1 MTSSS
6 IYVHPKFKLNG
17 LPYRF
22 DDLYELALDFEKSQA
37 LHEIEIGKFLI
48 EWLNNND
55 YIGVPT
61 SGSTGAPKKIN
72 ILKTHTIKSAIAT
85 GTFFELPSETR
96 ALLCLP
102 ASYIAG
108 KMMLVR
114 AIILGWD
121 LYIKAP
127 EKDAITQ
134 YDRDYDFVAMVPYQV
149 HYSLKSL
156 NKIKKLIIG
165 GGAISVDLNDQLQHV
180 DTEVFA
186 TYGMTETISHIAVRR
201 INGLAKS
208 DYYDA
213 LPNVKFSLDER
224 DCLVIEASEVSNNK
238 VVTNDLVKL
247 ISASSFQYLGRIDNV
262 VNSGGVKLFP
272 EQIEAKLAKFINIQF
287 IIASEKNQTLGEQ
300 LILILEEDSSEPIPD
315 IKTAFSTLSNYERPK
330 KVYSFSK
337 FPFTETGKIKR
348 SELLDNLDQA
358 TEIIQQKK
366 HK

>member
-1 MTSSS
+1 MRSSS

-17 LPYRF
+17 LSYRF

-55 YIGVPT
+55 YISVPT

-208 DYYDA
+208 DYYNA
-213 LPNVKFSLDER
+213 LPNVKFSLDKR

-238 VVTNDLVKL
+238 VVTNDLVK
-247 ISASSFQYLGRIDNV
+247 
-262 VNSGGVKLFP
+262 
-272 EQIEAKLAKFINIQF
+272 INI
-287 IIASEKNQTLGEQ
+287 T
-300 LILILEEDSSEPIPD
+300 
-315 IKTAFSTLSNYERPK
+315 
-330 KVYSFSK
+330 
-337 FPFTETGKIKR
+337 
-348 SELLDNLDQA
+348 
-358 TEIIQQKK
+358 
-366 HK
+366 

>member
-1 MTSSS
+1 VTSSS

-37 LHEIEIGKFLI
+37 FHEIEIGKFLI
-48 EWLNNND
+48 EWLNNNN
-55 YIGVPT
+55 YISVPT
-61 SGSTGAPKKIN
+61 SGSTGVPKKIN
-72 ILKTHTIKSAIAT
+72 ILKAHTVNSAIAT

-186 TYGMTETISHIAVRR
+186 TYGMTETITHIAVRR

-208 DYYDA
+208 DYYNA
-213 LPNVKFSLDER
+213 LPNVKFSLDKR
-224 DCLVIEASEVSNNK
+224 DCLVIEASEVSDDK
-238 VVTNDLVKL
+238 VVTNDLVKI
-247 ISASSFQYLGRIDNV
+247 ISPSSFQYLGRIDNV

-272 EQIEAKLAKFINIQF
+272 EQIEAKLAKFIDVQF

-300 LILILEEDSSEPIPD
+300 LILILEEDSSELIPD

-348 SELLDNLDQA
+348 SELLDNLDHAKQ
-358 TEIIQQKK
+358 IRVGRV
-366 HK
+366 H

>member
-6 IYVHPKFKLNG
+6 IYIHPKFKLNG

-48 EWLNNND
+48 EWLNNNN
-55 YIGVPT
+55 YISVPT
-61 SGSTGAPKKIN
+61 SGSTGVPKKIN
-72 ILKTHTIKSAIAT
+72 ILKAHTVNSAIAT

-186 TYGMTETISHIAVRR
+186 TYGMTETITHIAVRR

-208 DYYDA
+208 YYYNA
-213 LPNVKFSLDER
+213 LPNVKFSLDKR
-224 DCLVIEASEVSNNK
+224 DCLVIEASEVSDNK
-238 VVTNDLVKL
+238 VVTNDLVKI
-247 ISASSFQYLGRIDNV
+247 ISPSSFQYFGRIDNV

-272 EQIEAKLAKFINIQF
+272 EQIEAKLAKFIDVQF

-300 LILILEEDSSEPIPD
+300 LILILEEDSSKPILD
-315 IKTAFSTLSNYERPK
+315 IKTAFSILSNYERPK
-330 KVYSFSK
+330 KIYIISK

-348 SELLDNLDQA
+348 SELLKNLDQA

>member
-17 LPYRF
+17 LSYQF
-22 DDLYELALDFEKSQA
+22 DDLYELAVDFEKSQT

-48 EWLNNND
+48 EWLNNNN
-55 YIGVPT
+55 YISVPT
-61 SGSTGAPKKIN
+61 SGSTGVPKKIN
-72 ILKTHTIKSAIAT
+72 ILKAHTINSAIAT

-186 TYGMTETISHIAVRR
+186 TYGMTETITHIAVRR

-208 DYYDA
+208 DYYNA
-213 LPNVKFSLDER
+213 LPNVKFSLDKR
-224 DCLVIEASEVSNNK
+224 DCLVIEASEVSDDK
-238 VVTNDLVKL
+238 VVTNDLVKI
-247 ISASSFQYLGRIDNV
+247 ISPSSFQYLGRIDNV

-272 EQIEAKLAKFINIQF
+272 EQIEAKLAKFIDVQF

-300 LILILEEDSSEPIPD
+300 LILILEEDSSELIPD

-348 SELLDNLDQA
+348 SELLDNLDHAKQ
-358 TEIIQQKK
+358 IRVGRV
-366 HK
+366 H

>member
-1 MTSSS
+1 LNSPWKH
-6 IYVHPKFKLNG
+6 IHPKFNLNG
-17 LPYRF
+17 LPYQA
-22 DDLYELALDFEKSQA
+22 DGIYELALDLEESGA
-37 LHEIEIGKFLI
+37 HYEISIGKFI
-48 EWLNNND
+48 KEWLDNNNF
-55 YIGVPT
+55 VTVKT
-61 SGSTGAPKKIN
+61 SGSTGSPKNISISKNQMIN
-72 ILKTHTIKSAIAT
+72 SANAT
-85 GTFFELPSETR
+85 GTFFKLAENTT

-102 ASYIAG
+102 ANYIAG

-114 AIILGWD
+114 AMVLGWD
-121 LYIKAP
+121 LHIVAP

-134 YDRDYDFVAMVPYQV
+134 YDNDYDFVAMVPYQV

-156 NKIKKLIIG
+156 NKIKKLVIG
-165 GGAISVDLNDQLQHV
+165 GGAISKDLNDQLQQV

-213 LPNVKFSLDER
+213 LPNVNFSLDER

-272 EQIEAKLAKFINIQF
+272 EQIEAKLAKFINRPF
-287 IIASEKNQTLGEQ
+287 IIASEKNEALGEQ

-315 IKTAFSTLSNYERPK
+315 IKTAFSVLSNYERPK

-348 SELLDNLDQA
+348 SE
-358 TEIIQQKK
+358 IINSLRQFKK
-366 HK
+366 

>member
-6 IYVHPKFKLNG
+6 ICFHPKFKLNG
-17 LPYRF
+17 LPYQF

-37 LHEIEIGKFLI
+37 LHKIEIGKFLI

-55 YIGVPT
+55 YISVPT

-186 TYGMTETISHIAVRR
+186 TYGMTETITHIAVRR

-208 DYYDA
+208 DYYNA
-213 LPNVKFSLDER
+213 LPNVKFSLDKR
-224 DCLVIEASEVSNNK
+224 DCLVIEASEVSDNK
-238 VVTNDLVKL
+238 VVTNDLVKI
-247 ISASSFQYLGRIDNV
+247 ISPSSFQYLGRIDNV

-272 EQIEAKLAKFINIQF
+272 EQIEAKLAKFIDVQF

-300 LILILEEDSSEPIPD
+300 LILILEEDSSKSILD
-315 IKTAFSTLSNYERPK
+315 FNTAFSILSKYERPK
-330 KVYSFSK
+330 KIYTYSK
-337 FPFTETGKIKR
+337 FLYTETGKIRR
-348 SELLDNLDQA
+348 SEILNDLHQA
-358 TEIIQQKK
+358 TEIIQ
-366 HK
+366 

>member
-6 IYVHPKFKLNG
+6 ICVHPKFKLNG
-17 LPYRF
+17 LPYQF

-55 YIGVPT
+55 YIGVST
-61 SGSTGAPKKIN
+61 SGSTGVPKQIN

-186 TYGMTETISHIAVRR
+186 TYGMTETITHIAVRR

-208 DYYDA
+208 DYYNA
-213 LPNVKFSLDER
+213 LPNVKFSLDKR
-224 DCLVIEASEVSNNK
+224 DCLVIEASEVSDNK
-238 VVTNDLVKL
+238 VVTNDLVKI
-247 ISASSFQYLGRIDNV
+247 ISPSSFQYLGRIDNV

-272 EQIEAKLAKFINIQF
+272 EQIEAKLAKFIDVQF

-300 LILILEEDSSEPIPD
+300 LILILEEDSSKSILD
-315 IKTAFSTLSNYERPK
+315 FNTAFSILSKYERPK
-330 KVYSFSK
+330 KIYTYSK
-337 FPFTETGKIKR
+337 FLYTETGKIRR
-348 SELLDNLDQA
+348 SEILNDLHQA
-358 TEIIQQKK
+358 TEIIQ
-366 HK
+366 

>member
-37 LHEIEIGKFLI
+37 FHEIEIGKFLI
-48 EWLNNND
+48 EWLNNNN
-55 YIGVPT
+55 YISVPT
-61 SGSTGAPKKIN
+61 SGSTGVPKKIN
-72 ILKTHTIKSAIAT
+72 ILKAHTVNSAIAT

-127 EKDAITQ
+127 EKDAITK

-186 TYGMTETISHIAVRR
+186 TYGMTETITHIAVRR

-208 DYYDA
+208 DYYNA
-213 LPNVKFSLDER
+213 LPNVKFSLDKR
-224 DCLVIEASEVSNNK
+224 DCLVIEASEVSDDK
-238 VVTNDLVKL
+238 VVTNDLVKI
-247 ISASSFQYLGRIDNV
+247 ISPSSFQYLGRIDNV

-272 EQIEAKLAKFINIQF
+272 EQIEAKLAKFIDVQF

-300 LILILEEDSSEPIPD
+300 LILILEEDSSELIPD

-348 SELLDNLDQA
+348 SELLDNLDHAKQ
-358 TEIIQQKK
+358 IRVGRV
-366 HK
+366 H

>member
-1 MTSSS
+1 VTSSS

-17 LPYRF
+17 LSYQF
-22 DDLYELALDFEKSQA
+22 DDLYELAEDFEKSQT

-48 EWLNNND
+48 EWLNNNN
-55 YIGVPT
+55 YISVPT
-61 SGSTGAPKKIN
+61 SGSTGVPKKIN
-72 ILKTHTIKSAIAT
+72 ILKAHTVNSAIAT

-186 TYGMTETISHIAVRR
+186 TYGMTETITHIAVRR

-208 DYYDA
+208 DYYNA
-213 LPNVKFSLDER
+213 LPNVKFSLDKR
-224 DCLVIEASEVSNNK
+224 DCLVIEASEVSDDK
-238 VVTNDLVKL
+238 VVTNDLVKI
-247 ISASSFQYLGRIDNV
+247 ISPSSFQYLGRIDNV

-272 EQIEAKLAKFINIQF
+272 EQIEAKLAKFIDVQF

-300 LILILEEDSSEPIPD
+300 LILILEEDSSELIPD

-348 SELLDNLDQA
+348 SELLDNLDHAKQ
-358 TEIIQQKK
+358 IRVGRV
-366 HK
+366 H

>member
-1 MTSSS
+1 VTSSS

-17 LPYRF
+17 LSYQF
-22 DDLYELALDFEKSQA
+22 DDLYELAVDFEKSQA

-48 EWLNNND
+48 EWLNNNN
-55 YIGVPT
+55 YISVPT
-61 SGSTGAPKKIN
+61 SGSTGVPKKIN
-72 ILKTHTIKSAIAT
+72 ILKAHTVNSAIAT

-186 TYGMTETISHIAVRR
+186 TYGMTETITHIAVRR

-208 DYYDA
+208 DYYNA
-213 LPNVKFSLDER
+213 LPNVKFSLDKR
-224 DCLVIEASEVSNNK
+224 DCLVIEASEVSDDK
-238 VVTNDLVKL
+238 VVTNDLVKI
-247 ISASSFQYLGRIDNV
+247 ISPSSFQYLGRIDNV

-272 EQIEAKLAKFINIQF
+272 EQIEAKLAKFIDVQF

-300 LILILEEDSSEPIPD
+300 LILILEEDSSELIPD

-348 SELLDNLDQA
+348 SELLDNLDHAKQ
-358 TEIIQQKK
+358 IRVGRV
-366 HK
+366 H

>member
-1 MTSSS
+1 M
-6 IYVHPKFKLNG
+6 
-17 LPYRF
+17 
-22 DDLYELALDFEKSQA
+22 ALDFEKSQA
-37 LHEIEIGKFLI
+37 FHEIEIGKFLI
-48 EWLNNND
+48 EWLNNNN
-55 YIGVPT
+55 YISVPT
-61 SGSTGAPKKIN
+61 SGSTGVPKKIN
-72 ILKTHTIKSAIAT
+72 ILKAHTINSAIAT

-108 KMMLVR
+108 KMMLVL

-186 TYGMTETISHIAVRR
+186 TYGMTETITHIAVRR

-208 DYYDA
+208 YYYNA
-213 LPNVKFSLDER
+213 LPNVKFSLDKR
-224 DCLVIEASEVSNNK
+224 DCLVIEASEVSDNK
-238 VVTNDLVKL
+238 VVTNDLVKI
-247 ISASSFQYLGRIDNV
+247 ISPSSFQYLGRIDNV

-272 EQIEAKLAKFINIQF
+272 EQIESKLAKFIDVQF

-300 LILILEEDSSEPIPD
+300 LILILEEDSSELIPD

-348 SELLDNLDQA
+348 SELLDNLDHAKQ
-358 TEIIQQKK
+358 IRVGRV
-366 HK
+366 H

>member
-1 MTSSS
+1 VTSSS

-17 LPYRF
+17 LSYQF
-22 DDLYELALDFEKSQA
+22 DDLYELAVDFEKSQT

-48 EWLNNND
+48 EWLNNNN
-55 YIGVPT
+55 YISVPT
-61 SGSTGAPKKIN
+61 SGSTGVPKKIN
-72 ILKTHTIKSAIAT
+72 ILKAHTVNSAIAT

-186 TYGMTETISHIAVRR
+186 TYGMTETITHIAVRR

-208 DYYDA
+208 DYYNA
-213 LPNVKFSLDER
+213 LPNVKFSLDKR
-224 DCLVIEASEVSNNK
+224 DCLVIEASEVSDDK
-238 VVTNDLVKL
+238 VVTNDLVKI
-247 ISASSFQYLGRIDNV
+247 ISPSSFQYLGRIDNV

-272 EQIEAKLAKFINIQF
+272 EQIEAKLAKFIDVQF

-300 LILILEEDSSEPIPD
+300 LILILEEDSSELIPD

-348 SELLDNLDQA
+348 SELLDNLDHAKQ
-358 TEIIQQKK
+358 IRVGRV
-366 HK
+366 H